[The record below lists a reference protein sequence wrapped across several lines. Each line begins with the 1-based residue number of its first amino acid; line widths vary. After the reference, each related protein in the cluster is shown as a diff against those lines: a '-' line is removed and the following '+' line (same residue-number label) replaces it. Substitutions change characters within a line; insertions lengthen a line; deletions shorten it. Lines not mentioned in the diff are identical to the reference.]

1 MADRI
6 EIFIPYIAKST
17 NAMYAGQHWSER
29 KRHKSAADKAVM
41 VALAGARLESIKVP
55 VDVEVYPTLGKGVRT
70 YDVSNYGYTYKLIE
84 DSLVSRGLLGGDSV
98 EYVRSVKFCAPVR
111 NGVTGVNILIILQKP

>member
-6 EIFIPYIAKST
+6 ELFVPYIAKST

-29 KRHKSAADKAVM
+29 KKHKAAAATAVM
-41 VALAGARLESIKVP
+41 IAISKCRTEKITVP
-55 VDVEVYPTLGKGVRT
+55 VDIEVYPTLGKGVRT
-70 YDVSNYGYTYKLIE
+70 YDVSNYSYTYKLIE
-84 DSLVSRGLLGGDSV
+84 DCLVSRGVLSDDSP

-111 NGVTGVNILIILQKP
+111 NGITGINILIILQKP